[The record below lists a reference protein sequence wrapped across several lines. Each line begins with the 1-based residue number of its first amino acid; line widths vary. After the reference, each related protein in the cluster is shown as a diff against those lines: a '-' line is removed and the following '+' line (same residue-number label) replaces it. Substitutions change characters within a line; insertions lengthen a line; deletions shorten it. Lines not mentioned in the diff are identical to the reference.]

1 MPSFARLPYQPD
13 PVANRPYAPRELKP
27 RPLVLP
33 EKDTL
38 VAAKE
43 FLQQRN
49 MVLGFPISERDR
61 SPGGPA
67 PFPRFEHIGGLY
79 TFTGHLPPEPL
90 HEWTARCVE
99 QFSAFYA
106 SCTPEWVEI
115 EDPVLLRR
123 LDEFR
128 QALAL

>member
-1 MPSFARLPYQPD
+1 MPSFARLPRQKD
-13 PVANRPYAPRELKP
+13 PVADRPYAPREP
-27 RPLVLP
+27 ISRPLVLP

-38 VAAKE
+38 VAVKE
-43 FLQQRN
+43 YLDQRH

-61 SPGGPA
+61 TPGGPA

-79 TFTGHLPPEPL
+79 TFTGHLPPETL

-106 SCTPEWVEI
+106 SCPPAWVDI
-115 EDPVLLRR
+115 EDPALLRR
-123 LDEFR
+123 LEEFR
-128 QALAL
+128 QALAI